1 MTSYLFKYFHNH
13 INSMKTIFGDDEA
26 GRERLYQSADVVILM
41 VNYALISDH
50 LANGKNSGM
59 LYGRCTSSLYG
70 PEVKGDHRFVVLA
83 STYGKKQVFSF
94 FM

>member
-50 LANGKNSGM
+50 LGNGKNSGM

-94 FM
+94 FT